1 MFCFSKNKWKRK
13 FLGAN
18 EIPFFELLR
27 VKFNYH
33 PYTISKM
40 WNTAVNRGRVKH
52 QNVQTI
58 RFEDLLQF
66 PEKTIRDLCEFIGV
80 HLILVCCT
88 LQILDLLASKI
99 KV

>member
-1 MFCFSKNKWKRK
+1 
-13 FLGAN
+13 
-18 EIPFFELLR
+18 
-27 VKFNYH
+27 
-33 PYTISKM
+33 M

-80 HLILVCCT
+80 SFDSSMA

-99 KV
+99 KL